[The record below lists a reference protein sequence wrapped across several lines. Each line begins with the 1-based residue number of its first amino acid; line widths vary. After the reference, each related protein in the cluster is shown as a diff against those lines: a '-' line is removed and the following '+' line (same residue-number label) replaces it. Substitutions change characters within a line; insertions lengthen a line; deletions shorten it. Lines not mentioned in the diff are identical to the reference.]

1 MTPYS
6 LFASGRHTRG
16 WIKDF
21 YDQAGEWWGPDP
33 QEPGVHEARR
43 ADRRAPLRSGPPA
56 GPRTRRRLRATAPP
70 PWPMPGTRWSPSSSS
85 PTRAALARGLAEAPR
100 RGQPGSGRG
109 RLLHRGPPGPST
121 PSSAGRPSASGPT
134 PTSAACCAASPPS
147 GSPRGA
153 GPCVDVYN
161 PARPARDAGTEER
174 LPPLPGVPGSVEMFE
189 RCHFD
194 ARHCRWID
202 EWVPVAAPEKA
213 LAQSIRCYSP
223 ADLALLLEGTG
234 LAMRPPGTGR
244 RGAAR
249 RRRRRHH
256 PLPGPARRRGATW
269 PVLAAPPTA
278 AEAGGGPLPSR
289 PTRGGGSR

>member
-6 LFASGRHTRG
+6 LFASGKHTRG

-43 ADRRAPLRSGPPA
+43 GTLERLCGAGPLRVLELGAGSGCSAAAMADA
-56 GPRTRRRLRATAPP
+56 GHSVVAVELST
-70 PWPMPGTRWSPSSSS
+70 
-85 PTRAALARGLAEAPR
+85 TRAALACDLAKLPR
-100 RGQPGSGRG
+100 RGNLVVVEGDFYTAA
-109 RLLHRGPPGPST
+109 LPGPFDAVVCWETFGLGSDT
-121 PSSAGRPSASGPT
+121 EQRGLLRRIAAEWLIPGGRAL
-134 PTSAACCAASPPS
+134 
-147 GSPRGA
+147 
-153 GPCVDVYN
+153 VDVYN
-161 PARPARDAGTEER
+161 PARPAREAGREWR

-202 EWVPVAAPEKA
+202 EWVPVAAPEQA

-234 LAMRPPGTGR
+234 LAIDRLE
-244 RGAAR
+244 AAGQTLAADDGEAITLSA
-249 RRRRRHH
+249 
-256 PLPGPARRRGATW
+256 PLVEAWSYLA
-269 PVLAAPPTA
+269 VLAHA
-278 AEAGGGPLPSR
+278 ADR
-289 PTRGGGSR
+289 V